1 MSKQQEIE
9 AKVNELSEAV
19 AAAEGAVMVIG
30 IVDGE
35 AEGEAEGEKVVI
47 GALRGKGNY
56 IVEALTKILTSG
68 EGAAIEQILRA
79 GNAAAALH
87 KILGGEMINQVLT
100 LKK

>member
-35 AEGEAEGEKVVI
+35 AEGEKVVI

-68 EGAAIEQILRA
+68 EGTAIEHILRA

-87 KILGGEMINQVLT
+87 KILGGGMINQVLT

>member
-35 AEGEAEGEKVVI
+35 AEGEKVVI
-47 GALRGKGNY
+47 SALRGKGNY